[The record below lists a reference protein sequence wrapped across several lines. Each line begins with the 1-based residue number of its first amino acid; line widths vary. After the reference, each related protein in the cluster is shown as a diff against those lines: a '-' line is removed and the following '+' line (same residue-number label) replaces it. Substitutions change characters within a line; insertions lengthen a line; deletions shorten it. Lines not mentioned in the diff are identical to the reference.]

1 LIEKYKKKG
10 TVDREPGQGRKRK
23 LTRKERQEMR
33 KKAKK
38 GKCVPELTRKYNQ
51 FHEEEGKSISEPTV
65 RRGLKSTGLKYLV
78 VEEREEFTPKQ
89 ITTRLAYSKKRL
101 HFNWRPVLF
110 TDEKTFP
117 VGTQQLQRD
126 LISCF

>member
-1 LIEKYKKKG
+1 VKRLIEKYKKKG

-38 GKCVPELTRKYNQ
+38 GKCVPEITRKYNQ

-65 RRGLKSTGLKYLV
+65 RRGLKSTGSRG
-78 VEEREEFTPKQ
+78 EEREELTPKQ
-89 ITTRLAYSKKRL
+89 ITTRLAYAKKRL
-101 HFNWRPVLF
+101 HFDWRPVLF

-117 VGTQQLQRD
+117 VGTQQLQQD